1 MTTLRMGARIAR
13 QLQTTERTVDHAM
26 AAASALIQA
35 MIEGRLEANLAAEV
49 GHAQL
54 TDAVGALNRLA
65 DARTLVV
72 RSHGGLGEVAE
83 TLGVAWRMEG
93 PYEEKI
99 RPTPLVPVPAAAA
112 G

>member
-13 QLQTTERTVDHAM
+13 QLQTTERTVDSAM
-26 AAASALIQA
+26 VATSALIQA

-49 GHAQL
+49 GHAEL
-54 TDAVGALNRLA
+54 TDAVGALTRLA

-72 RSHGGLGEVAE
+72 RSHGGLGQVAD
-83 TLGVAWRMEG
+83 TLGVVWRMEG

-99 RPTPLVPVPAAAA
+99 RPAALTPAATV

>member
-1 MTTLRMGARIAR
+1 MTNIRMGARIAR
-13 QLQTTERTVDHAM
+13 QLQTTERTVDSAM
-26 AAASALIQA
+26 VAASALIQA
-35 MIEGRLEANLAAEV
+35 LIEGRLEANLAAEV

-54 TDAVGALNRLA
+54 TDAVGALTRLA

-72 RSHGGLGEVAE
+72 RSHEGLGQVAE

-99 RPTPLVPVPAAAA
+99 KPAAVAPLAAA